1 MREYLRKIRKRAGFT
16 QTQAATKLRI
26 SQNHLSNIEKGVR
39 QSEIKLRTLMC
50 MAECY
55 DVPLNSLIAAET
67 EYQNEVKGGLK
78 NDGNSQTM
86 GSVSSCESV
95 APGRSAER
103 VVGD

>member
-26 SQNHLSNIEKGVR
+26 SQNHLSNIETGAR
-39 QSEIKLRTLMC
+39 QSEIKLNTLMC
-50 MAECY
+50 MAKCY

-78 NDGNSQTM
+78 K
-86 GSVSSCESV
+86 
-95 APGRSAER
+95 
-103 VVGD
+103 

>member
-26 SQNHLSNIEKGVR
+26 SQNHLSNIETGAR

-78 NDGNSQTM
+78 NDSNSQAM
-86 GSVSSCESV
+86 EKVSSGEGV
-95 APGRSAER
+95 A
-103 VVGD
+103 